1 MIFLGEII
9 MQMKERREFYL
20 AAAMTGDEAAL
31 EWVLQAFN
39 GLIWQEFQG
48 QKMRP
53 KPDDW
58 YHECRL
64 VMYRCLMK
72 LPHQHWGVLTIY
84 FQRALRHHVTSLWRE
99 EVQSK
104 YGPMLSDD
112 CLTYLPTDQAYGS
125 NLGIEWH
132 LLLVG
137 AMAELSTLQYQL
149 MTLRLQGYSIQE
161 CSVELDKSASW
172 CYQQWRL
179 IQHYFKSMKERPHA
193 FN

>member
-20 AAAMTGDEAAL
+20 AAMTGDEAAL

-64 VMYRCLMK
+64 
-72 LPHQHWGVLTIY
+72 
-84 FQRALRHHVTSLWRE
+84 A
-99 EVQSK
+99 
-104 YGPMLSDD
+104 
-112 CLTYLPTDQAYGS
+112 
-125 NLGIEWH
+125 
-132 LLLVG
+132 
-137 AMAELSTLQYQL
+137 
-149 MTLRLQGYSIQE
+149 
-161 CSVELDKSASW
+161 
-172 CYQQWRL
+172 
-179 IQHYFKSMKERPHA
+179 
-193 FN
+193 